1 MILIEFKEDDLTML
15 RGVLACAGVKDV
27 RYYLN
32 GIHIS
37 DRYVE
42 STDGHRFA
50 RFKTPTL
57 CGGPLEKGIII
68 PSFKIPKPIV
78 QVVIVIGG
86 EGAIEAHLTDKKG
99 QTEIIKLTAI
109 DGRYPDLDVVM
120 PRLDDGDPPPSLVLN
135 PHLIYDVTKAMGFK
149 AFCPVEIKGRDMSTP
164 YQIKIRD
171 FPDLIFY
178 VMPAKS

>member
-1 MILIEFKEDDLTML
+1 ML

-32 GIHIS
+32 GIHVS

-50 RFKTPTL
+50 RFKTPAL
-57 CGGPLEKGIII
+57 CGGLLEKSLII
-68 PSFKIPKPIV
+68 PSFKIPRPI
-78 QVVIVIGG
+78 QSVVLVIGY

-99 QTEIIKLTAI
+99 QTEIIQLTTI
-109 DGRYPDLDVVM
+109 NGRFPDLDTVM
-120 PRLDDGDPPPSLVLN
+120 PRLDDGNLPPSIVLN
-135 PHLIYDVTKAMGFK
+135 PHLIYNVTKAMGFK
-149 AFCPVEIKGRDMSTP
+149 DFCPVEIKGRYMSTP
-164 YQIKIRD
+164 YQVKIRD

-178 VMPAKS
+178 VMPAKHETK